1 MFRRLTAALAVSGA
15 LTGAGLLAAAP
26 LAAADPVIVDG
37 DDSALVDDTD
47 VGVDLLNDLTVLPVQ
62 ACGVEAGIPI
72 LSDVLSPSDTAAPD
86 ATCSVVDDEDDD

>member
-1 MFRRLTAALAVSGA
+1 MFRRTASIVA

-26 LAAADPVIVDG
+26 FAVADPVVVD
-37 DDSALVDDTD
+37 DDDAVVDDTD
-47 VGVDLLNDLTVLPVQ
+47 AAVGVLNDLTLLPVQ

-86 ATCSVVDDEDDD
+86 ATCSVVDDD